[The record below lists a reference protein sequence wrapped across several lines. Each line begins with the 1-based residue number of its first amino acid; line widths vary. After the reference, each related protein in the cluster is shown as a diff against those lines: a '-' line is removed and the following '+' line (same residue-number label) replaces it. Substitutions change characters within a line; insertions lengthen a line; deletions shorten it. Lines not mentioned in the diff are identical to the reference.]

1 MNTSIHFQYSAELYT
16 NTRSYIND
24 KHLLVVV
31 CICISL
37 LTLFTILS
45 NGVMMLA
52 MVKTL
57 IADFQR
63 GLQTRP
69 NNGKNSFIT
78 KLCMLSFAVCGA
90 IYGLFEMPLSLLD
103 LINSRYLKVNSLC
116 AVYFYVDYCLTLV
129 TNLHVTSLSVDMF
142 LLVCKPL
149 VYRSLSATT
158 AYVTVAACW
167 SLPVGIIVLWYF
179 IQTKDL
185 DECSDNIH
193 NFNNFD
199 VSALFTFLIGVM
211 FLASLLL
218 MWVMYFLVLC
228 EILNLVNRSYKK
240 KAHNSTLNHPATST
254 RNTSLN
260 HPATSTRN
268 TSLNHPATS
277 TRNTS
282 LNHPATLTRNTSLNH
297 PATSTRNTSLNH
309 PATLTRN
316 TSLNHPA
323 TSTRNTSLNPPA
335 TSTRNT
341 SLNPPATSTR
351 NTSLNPPATS
361 TRNTS
366 LNHPA
371 TSTRNT
377 SLNPPA
383 TSTRNTSLNPPAT
396 STRNTSL
403 NPPATSTRNTSLNHP
418 ATSTRNT
425 SLESPCVPQSTSCKR
440 DITIASS
447 KYKSCVKSFRYVGLL
462 LVIYTAGWLPG
473 WVVYIMYATTGLDL
487 PIWAYKILTW
497 GMYCVYALNPVLYC
511 LNKTIR

>member
-1 MNTSIHFQYSAELYT
+1 MNTSIHVQYSSELYT

-37 LTLFTILS
+37 VTLFTILS

-103 LINSRYLKVNSLC
+103 LISSRYLKVNSLC

-185 DECSDNIH
+185 DECSENIH

-199 VSALFTFLIGVM
+199 VSALFTFLFGVM
-211 FLASLLL
+211 FLASLIL

-240 KAHNSTLNHPATST
+240 KAHNS
-254 RNTSLN
+254 
-260 HPATSTRN
+260 
-268 TSLNHPATS
+268 
-277 TRNTS
+277 
-282 LNHPATLTRNTSLNH
+282 
-297 PATSTRNTSLNH
+297 
-309 PATLTRN
+309 
-316 TSLNHPA
+316 SLNHPA

-366 LNHPA
+366 LN
-371 TSTRNT
+371 
-377 SLNPPA
+377 PPA

-403 NPPATSTRNTSLNHP
+403 NPPATSTRNTSL
-418 ATSTRNT
+418 
-425 SLESPCVPQSTSCKR
+425 ESSCVPQSTSCKR
-440 DITIASS
+440 DITIATS
-447 KYKSCVKSFRYVGLL
+447 KHKSCVKSFRYVGLL

-473 WVVYIMYATTGLDL
+473 WVVYIMYATTGLDF

-497 GMYCVYALNPVLYC
+497 GMYCVYAVNPVLYC
-511 LNKTIR
+511 LNKTIRQSVLSLKCS